1 MKSDWK
7 RTSTIFAGA
16 GALIVAFAMLVMSQG
31 PPRGGFRGG
40 PGGPDGLGPLG
51 RDLNLTDD
59 QKAQIRKIHDSF
71 ASSTKELR
79 DQLRAQHDS
88 EPDPFSASFDE
99 ASVRSAAEARA
110 KVAIELEVAHAKMMS
125 QIGAVLT
132 PDQKSQLAA
141 KRERFGRRPP
151 PPPQGQDQPEQDQ

>member
-7 RTSTIFAGA
+7 RTSTILAGA
-16 GALIVAFAMLVMSQG
+16 GAIIVAFAMLVMAQG

-59 QKAQIRKIHDSF
+59 QKAQIKKIQDSF
-71 ASSTKELR
+71 AASTKELR
-79 DQLRAQHDS
+79 DQLRAQHES
-88 EPDPFSASFDE
+88 EPDPFSANFDE
-99 ASVRSAAEARA
+99 ASLRAAAEARA
-110 KVAIELEVAHAKMMS
+110 KVEVELEVAHAKMMS

-151 PPPQGQDQPEQDQ
+151 PPPPGQDQDQPE